1 MNKKKTSKHKTSW
14 REYSKVIIV
23 AMVVLWFTVAIYGA
37 IITGYQL
44 TLTPDSVNIDG
55 LFSYVGLPMTGG
67 IVTYLIK
74 SAVENK
80 KKIKNSAEQD
90 SFEDCGEEVIDNE

>member
-1 MNKKKTSKHKTSW
+1 MNNNKKNKTSW

-44 TLTPDSVNIDG
+44 MLTPDSVDIDS

-80 KKIKNSAEQD
+80 QKIKNSAKEND
-90 SFEDCGEEVIDNE
+90 FDEEDGEEVKDE

>member
-1 MNKKKTSKHKTSW
+1 MA
-14 REYSKVIIV
+14 YFLMLV
-23 AMVVLWFTVAIYGA
+23 
-37 IITGYQL
+37 
-44 TLTPDSVNIDG
+44 
-55 LFSYVGLPMTGG
+55 PMTGG

-80 KKIKNSAEQD
+80 QKIKNSAEQD